1 MSITRQT
8 DINLGV
14 SERKLDQALSG
25 RFIITPMNARAVFL
39 DFATVSNGDL
49 DPGVLRAV
57 LPALELHDFTP
68 DAHIGQRMAGSEIL
82 LLNKLQI
89 TRELMAA
96 NPQLRLIAVA
106 ATGTNNID
114 LEAARERGIGVC
126 NVRDYCTRS
135 VMQHVLAVILE
146 HTHRL
151 RDYRALAL
159 SSWNQSAQFTMLD
172 YPIRELCGRTLGIIG
187 YGTLGR
193 AVAQAAQAAFD
204 MRVLVAARPGTAAAP
219 GRVDLDALLS
229 QSDVV
234 SLHCPLTPQT
244 RNLIGERELALM
256 KPDALLVNT
265 ARGGLIN
272 SAALARALTER
283 SIGGAAID
291 VLPQE
296 PPLDGNPL
304 LDAALPNLLITPHVA
319 WAAREARQ
327 RCLDEMA
334 ANIAD
339 FFTGGT
345 RNRVV

>member
-1 MSITRQT
+1 MS
-8 DINLGV
+8 
-14 SERKLDQALSG
+14 SK
-25 RFIITPMNARAVFL
+25 AVFL

-49 DPGVLRAV
+49 DPGALRAV
-57 LPALELHDFTP
+57 LPQLTLHDFTP
-68 DAHIGQRMAGSEIL
+68 DARIGERMAGSEML

-89 TRELMAA
+89 TRELMVA
-96 NPQLRLIAVA
+96 NPQLRLIAVS

-114 LEAARERGIGVC
+114 LQAARERGIAVC

-151 RDYRALAL
+151 RQYRELALA
-159 SSWNQSAQFTMLD
+159 SWSRSAQFTMLD
-172 YPIRELCGRTLGIIG
+172 YPIRELCNRTLGIIG

-204 MRVLVAARPGTAAAP
+204 MRILVAARPGTAAAP
-219 GRVDLDALLS
+219 GRVDLDTLLS

-234 SLHCPLTPQT
+234 SLHCPLTAQT
-244 RNLIGERELALM
+244 LNLIGERELALM

-265 ARGGLIN
+265 ARGGLID
-272 SAALARALTER
+272 SAALARALAER
-283 SIGGAAID
+283 RIAGAAID

-296 PPLDGNPL
+296 PPLEGNPL
-304 LDAALPNLLITPHVA
+304 LDAALPNLLVTPHVA

-334 ANIAD
+334 ANIAE
-339 FFTGGT
+339 FLRGGT